1 MSGNKIENTGR
12 KPTFIEALI
21 IVVIAVGFILTAVL
35 FFGADVHIPLIF
47 AATVSIV
54 YSLFV
59 LKVKW
64 AVLEEGILTSI
75 LMAMQAILILYVV
88 GTLIGSWILS
98 GVVPTMI
105 YYGLDLISPSFFL
118 IASLIICSIVSIS
131 TGTSW
136 GTSGTVGIALM
147 GIGAG
152 LGIPPAVTAGFV
164 ISGAY
169 FGDKMSPLS
178 DTTNLAPAM
187 AGTDLFQHIRAMCW
201 TTGPTYI
208 IVIVIAAVFGF
219 KYGGGTLD
227 VEKIAAIQALMHAEF
242 SISPLG
248 FIPPLLVIGLAASKK
263 PAIPSIFAG
272 VIAGCLL
279 GAFQDNGYTSVI
291 GAINVARDVVAAA
304 PGSSFVDFIGALR
317 ESLSGSYYAAMLDV
331 LQNGYAPKLAGELAD
346 LGEDAVAIAS
356 ALSQNN
362 ITGISV
368 DSAINATAT
377 LNELLARGGLQSMN
391 WTVSLILCALTFGGV
406 LERVGFLEVFL
417 NTLMR
422 GVKSAGGLCT
432 AVIISCLAVNFLT
445 GDQYIA
451 LVLPGRML
459 KQRFIDVGL
468 HPRMLSRS
476 LEDSGTLT
484 SVLIPWN
491 TCGAYHTTTLGI
503 PTWQYA
509 PYAFLN
515 WLNPIIAIV
524 MTYSGIGIA
533 WKTNAESGDDFVIS
547 KKKPANI

>member
-1 MSGNKIENTGR
+1 MSDNKTENTGR
-12 KPTFIEALI
+12 KPTFAEAVVV
-21 IVVIAVGFILTAVL
+21 VVIAVCFILTAVL
-35 FFGADVHIPLIF
+35 LFGADVHIPLVF
-47 AATVSIV
+47 AATVTIA

-59 LKVKW
+59 LKVNW
-64 AVLEEGILTSI
+64 AVLEEGVLTSI

-105 YYGLDLISPSFFL
+105 YYGLKLIGPSVFL
-118 IASLIICSIVSIS
+118 MAAIIICSIVSLA

-152 LGIPPAVTAGFV
+152 LGIPPYVTAGFV

-201 TTGPTYI
+201 TTGPSYI
-208 IVIVIAAVFGF
+208 IVLIIAVLFGF

-227 VEKIAAIQALMHAEF
+227 IEKIAAIQNLMRAEF

-248 FIPPLLVIGLAASKK
+248 FIPPVVVIALAASKK

-272 VIAGCLL
+272 VIVGCLL
-279 GAFQDNGYTSVI
+279 GAFQDSGYTSFI
-291 GAINVARDVVAAA
+291 GAIGAARDAAA
-304 PGSSFVDFIGALR
+304 ANPDLSFFGALP
-317 ESLSGSYYAAMLDV
+317 EAMSGTYYSAMLDV
-331 LQNGYAPKLAGELAD
+331 LQNGYVPKLAGELAE
-346 LGEDAVAIAS
+346 LGDDVTAIAA
-356 ALSQNN
+356 ALAQNN
-362 ITGISV
+362 IAGV
-368 DSAINATAT
+368 SAEAAIDATAT

-406 LERVGFLEVFL
+406 LERVGYLEVFL
-417 NTLMR
+417 NTLMK
-422 GVKSAGGLCT
+422 GVRTAGGLC
-432 AVIISCLAVNFLT
+432 ASVVVSCFLVNVLT
-445 GDQYIA
+445 GDQYIS
-451 LVLPGRML
+451 LVLPGRMM
-459 KQRFIDVGL
+459 KQRFADIGL

-491 TCGAYHTTTLGI
+491 TCGAYHTTALGV
-503 PTWQYA
+503 PTAQYL

-515 WLNPIIAIV
+515 WINPIVAIV
-524 MTYSGIGIA
+524 MTYMGIGIA
-533 WKTNAESGDDFVIS
+533 WKTNAASGDDFVIS
-547 KKKPANI
+547 KTKPANV

>member
-1 MSGNKIENTGR
+1 MSDYKTENTGK
-12 KPTFIEALI
+12 KPTFLEAFVV
-21 IVVIAVGFILTAVL
+21 VVIAIGLILTAVIIYDT
-35 FFGADVHIPLIF
+35 DVHIPLVF
-47 AATVSIV
+47 AATIAIA
-54 YSLFV
+54 YSMFV
-59 LKVKW
+59 LKVNW
-64 AVLEEGILTSI
+64 AAIEEGILTSI
-75 LMAMQAILILYVV
+75 MMAMQAIMILYVV
-88 GTLIGSWILS
+88 GILIGAWILS

-118 IASLIICSIVSIS
+118 IASLIICSIVSLA

-136 GTSGTVGIALM
+136 GTSGTVGIAMM

-208 IVIVIAAVFGF
+208 IVMVLAGVFGF
-219 KYGGGTLD
+219 RYGGGTLD
-227 VEKIAAIQALMHAEF
+227 IDKIAAIQILMDSEF

-248 FIPPLLVIGLAASKK
+248 FIPPIVVIVLAASKR

-272 VIAGCLL
+272 VIVSCLL
-279 GAFQDNGYTSVI
+279 GAFQDNG
-291 GAINVARDVVAAA
+291 GA
-304 PGSSFVDFIGALR
+304 SFGGYYSALL
-317 ESLSGSYYAAMLDV
+317 EA
-331 LQNGYAPKLAGELAD
+331 LQNGYAPKLAGELAE
-346 LGEDAVAIAS
+346 LGDDVTAIAA
-356 ALSQNN
+356 ALAQNN
-362 ITGISV
+362 ITGV
-368 DSAINATAT
+368 TPDAAIDATAT

-422 GVKSAGGLCT
+422 GVRSAGGLCM
-432 AVIISCLAVNFLT
+432 AVVISCFAVNALT
-445 GDQYIA
+445 GDQYISI
-451 LVLPGRML
+451 VLPGRMF
-459 KQRFIDVGL
+459 KQRFADVGL

-491 TCGAYHTTTLGI
+491 TCGAYHTTTLGV
-503 PTWQYA
+503 PTLEYL

-515 WLNPIIAIV
+515 YLNPVVAV
-524 MTYSGIGIA
+524 AMTYMGIGIA
-533 WKTNAESGDDFVIS
+533 WKTKAESGDDFVIS
-547 KKKPANI
+547 KTKPANL